1 MTSTTEHR
9 AARWSAGTM
18 IAVRTGPTVFG
29 VLLIVGCSE
38 TNRYD
43 PPPPPKVTVGH
54 PVRREVTQYLEATGT
69 AQPVESVDIRARVK
83 GFLKERLYKEG
94 AFVQRGQLLLVIDE
108 EPFRL
113 ALDQAKLRLN
123 EAETAL
129 RKARE
134 SQAREVARA
143 QLALDLSQ
151 LSLAKTAQA
160 RQRSLTRRGAGTPE
174 EMDQSDAN
182 CKKNE
187 AQVEATRAKLVQAE
201 ADHETAILTAQAN
214 AGSARM
220 MVRNAEI
227 ELGYCRMTAPID
239 GRISR
244 VYYHVGNLVG
254 DGQASLMATI
264 VKTDPIFAYV
274 SISEPD
280 LLRYR
285 KLIGRSAANDSPV
298 PMELGLADEQDYPH
312 HGHVDYQDPAVDPG
326 TGTIRMRGIFANR
339 DGSILPGLF
348 VRVRI
353 PAGRTADSLLVPE
366 RALGSDQRGRFLLV
380 VGSDDLV
387 EYHQVEVGAR
397 VDNLRVVV
405 GKISE
410 QDRVVIDGLLQARA
424 GVKVIPVEEPQGAK
438 SVTVAGEPARP

>member
-1 MTSTTEHR
+1 MMISTTEHR
-9 AARWSAGTM
+9 AARWSAGT
-18 IAVRTGPTVFG
+18 IVARVGVTAFG
-29 VLLIVGCSE
+29 VLVTVGCSE

-43 PPPPPKVTVGH
+43 PPPPPKVTVAR
-54 PVRREVTQYLEATGT
+54 PVRKDVTQYLEATGT

-94 AFVQRGQLLLVIDE
+94 AVVQRGQLLLVIDE

-113 ALDQAKLRLN
+113 ALDQAKLRLA

-129 RKARE
+129 RKATE
-134 SQAREVARA
+134 SRAREVARA
-143 QLALDLSQ
+143 QLALDQSQ
-151 LSLAKTAQA
+151 LNLAKTALA

-174 EMDQSDAN
+174 EMDQADAN

-201 ADHETAILTAQAN
+201 ADHETAILAAQAN
-214 AGSARM
+214 VGSARM
-220 MVRNAEI
+220 MTRNAEI

-254 DGQASLMATI
+254 DGQASLLATI
-264 VKTDPIFAYV
+264 VKTEPIYAYV
-274 SISEPD
+274 SISETD

-285 KLIGRSAANDSPV
+285 KMMGRSAANDGPI

-312 HGHVDYQDPAVDPG
+312 RGQVDYQDPAVDPG
-326 TGTIRMRGIFANR
+326 TGTIRMRGIFPNR
-339 DGSILPGLF
+339 DGSILPGCF

-353 PAGRTADSLLVPE
+353 PAGRAADALLVPE
-366 RALGSDQRGRFLLV
+366 RALGSDQSGRFLLV

-387 EYHQVEVGAR
+387 EVRPVEVGAR
-397 VDNLRVVV
+397 VEDRRVVV
-405 GKISE
+405 GKIGPE
-410 QDRVVIDGLLQARA
+410 DRVVVDGLLQARP
-424 GVKVIPVEEPQGAK
+424 GVKVIPVEQAGGAK
-438 SVTVAGEPARP
+438 AVAVAAEPARP